1 MTPMSRGADAYRQ
14 TEARSRSPLELV
26 VMLYDG
32 AVRFAGEAI
41 EADAARQIARRGQA
55 ISKVIAIVGELQ
67 STLNVDSGGQLAA
80 DLDKLYGYIQQRL
93 LDVTMKKDAGALKEV
108 QKLLTTL
115 RDAWTQI
122 ANPAF
127 TPQAA
132 R

>member
-1 MTPMSRGADAYRQ
+1 MFRGAEAYRQ

-32 AVRFAGEAI
+32 ALRFIGEAM

-55 ISKVIAIVGELQ
+55 ISRVIAIVGELQ
-67 STLNVDSGGQLAA
+67 STLNVNDGGDVATE
-80 DLDKLYGYIQQRL
+80 LDRLYSYMQQRL
-93 LDVTMKKDAGALKEV
+93 LDVTTKKDAAALREV

-122 ANPAF
+122 ATSAAAGA
-127 TPQAA
+127 QAA